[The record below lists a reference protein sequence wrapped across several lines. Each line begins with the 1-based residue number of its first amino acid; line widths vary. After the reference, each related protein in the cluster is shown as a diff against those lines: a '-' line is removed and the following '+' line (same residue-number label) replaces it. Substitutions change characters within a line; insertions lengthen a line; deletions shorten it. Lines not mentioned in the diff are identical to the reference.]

1 MTVVTSKK
9 IPPAWGTIIYLAIIH
24 FVALF
29 AIFPQNFSWG
39 ALGVAFVLYVITAGV
54 GITLGFHRLVSH
66 RSYQVP
72 RLLEYFLIFCG
83 TLSGQGGPI
92 DWIGLH
98 RIHHQYSDREADPH
112 NSLKG
117 FYWSHLGWMLC
128 QNPANEKI
136 ALYTKDISG
145 DRFYQF
151 CQYGMIPLQ
160 LILAGI
166 LYYLGGLPFVVWAIF
181 VRLVVVF
188 HCTWFVNSATH
199 KFGYKSYESHDT
211 SLNCW
216 WVALLTF
223 GEGWHNNHHAFQY
236 SARHG
241 LEWWE
246 IDLTWMMI
254 KTLSFLGLATKIKL
268 PPNKAKGVT
277 S

>member
-1 MTVVTSKK
+1 MTVATSEK
-9 IPPAWGTIIYLAIIH
+9 IPPAWGTIIYMGIIH
-24 FVALF
+24 FMALF
-29 AIFPQNFSWG
+29 ALIPSNFSWG
-39 ALGVAFVLYVITAGV
+39 ALGIAFLLYCITAGV
-54 GITLGFHRLVSH
+54 GITLGFHRLVAH
-66 RSYQVP
+66 RSFEVP
-72 RLLEYFLIFCG
+72 KLLEYILVFCG
-83 TLSGQGGPI
+83 TLAGQGSPI

-98 RIHHQYSDREADPH
+98 RIHHQYSDMDFDPH

-128 QNPANEKI
+128 KNPANEKI
-136 ALYTKDISG
+136 ARYTNDISG

-151 CQYGMIPLQ
+151 CHYGMIPIQ
-160 LILAGI
+160 LVLAAF
-166 LYYLGGLPFVVWAIF
+166 LYYLGGTSFVVWGIF

-199 KFGYKSYESHDT
+199 KFGYKTYDSGDT

-241 LEWWE
+241 LKRSE
-246 IDLTWMMI
+246 IDLTWSMI
-254 KTLSFLGLATKIKL
+254 QTLAFFGLARKVKL
-268 PPNKAKGVT
+268 PPKKAIRV
-277 S
+277 